1 MSAVR
6 DGLKYGPARAILPE
20 RMTPLPVSWWAEGE
34 LFEGCNCNLLCPCH
48 ITFRQPPTNG
58 FCEAIWGAAFE
69 QGRFGDTN
77 LAGLGAVIFV
87 HSPGPTMAD
96 GNWTSVLYV
105 DEAATGR
112 QAEAL
117 RAIFSGE
124 AGGPWEILGQ
134 FYRDGKLTAV
144 RKAPLDIEIDASSR
158 TLRASDK
165 VLLEVQAIRGSDRD
179 GPATIAN
186 LRNVIHGSIH
196 TLARS
201 NQSIRDETLSWEEQ
215 GKHGLF
221 SRFRW
226 EGTPPP

>member
-1 MSAVR
+1 MASI
-6 DGLKYGPARAILPE
+6 G
-20 RMTPLPVSWWAEGE
+20 WWAEGD

-48 ITFRQPPTNG
+48 VTFRQPPTNG
-58 FCEAIWGAAFE
+58 FCNAIWGASFDA
-69 QGRFGDTN
+69 GRFGNID

-96 GNWTSVLYV
+96 GDWTSVLYI
-105 DEAATGR
+105 DDTATPE

-117 RAIFSGE
+117 RAIFSGD
-124 AGGPWEILGQ
+124 AGGPWEVLGQ

-144 RKAPLDIEIDASSR
+144 RQAPLQISVDATAR
-158 TLRASDK
+158 TLRASDN
-165 VLLEVQAIRGSDRD
+165 VLLEVQAIRGADRD
-179 GPATIAN
+179 GTATITN
-186 LRNVIHGSIH
+186 LRNVIHGNVH

-201 NQSIRDETLSWEEQ
+201 NQTIRDETLTWEEQ

-226 EGTPPP
+226 EGQG

>member
-1 MSAVR
+1 M
-6 DGLKYGPARAILPE
+6 KQ
-20 RMTPLPVSWWAEGE
+20 SWWAEGE

-58 FCEAIWGAAFE
+58 YCDAIWGVAFR
-69 QGRFGDTN
+69 QGRFGEAE

-96 GNWTSVLYV
+96 GDWTSVLYI
-105 DEAATGR
+105 DETATDEQSAAL
-112 QAEAL
+112 Q
-117 RAIFSGE
+117 AIFGGA

-134 FYRDGKLTAV
+134 FYRGGQLTAV
-144 RKAPLDIEIDASSR
+144 RKAPLEITIDATAR
-158 TLRASDK
+158 TLRASGQ
-165 VLLEVQAIRGSDRD
+165 VLLEVQAIRGADRE
-179 GPATIAN
+179 GLATISN
-186 LRNVIHGSIH
+186 LRNVIHGPIH

-215 GKHGLF
+215 GKHGLY

-226 EGTPPP
+226 EG